1 MARKK
6 KGDPVHGWLALDKPL
21 GMTSTQ
27 ALARVKRLFNAQKAG
42 HGGTLD
48 PLASGVLPIAFGE
61 ATKTVAYA
69 MEGEKSYRFTLRW
82 GQATETDDTEG
93 AVIAESQRRP
103 TRAEI
108 EAALPAFLGEIEQT
122 PPRYSAV
129 KLQGERAYDLARDG
143 QEFELKKRL
152 VEIHELTLLDIPD
165 EDHAVLEMRCGKGV
179 YVRSLARDLGEAL
192 GTHAHVSALRRTA
205 VGAFTED
212 KSISLDS
219 LESLGH
225 SPAAFEHLLPIET
238 ALDDIPA
245 LALSEAEALSLKRG
259 QSVSLLSRLYK
270 ERITALD
277 LEVGEV
283 VCAMAKGKPVALARY
298 EGGSLSPVRVLNL

>member
-69 MEGEKSYRFTLRW
+69 MEGEKCYRFTLRW

-93 AVIAESQRRP
+93 AVIAESQARP
-103 TRAEI
+103 THAEI
-108 EAALPAFLGEIEQT
+108 EAALPAFLGEIEQM
-122 PPRYSAV
+122 PPRFSAV

-165 EDHAVLEMRCGKGV
+165 EDHAELEMRCGKGV

-192 GTHAHVSALRRTA
+192 GTFAHVSALRRTA

-219 LESLGH
+219 LEALGH

>member
-82 GQATETDDTEG
+82 GQGTETDDTEG
-93 AVIAESQRRP
+93 AVIAESHRRP

>member
-69 MEGEKSYRFTLRW
+69 MEGEKCYRFTLRW

-93 AVIAESQRRP
+93 AVIAESKARP

-108 EAALPAFLGEIEQT
+108 EAALPAFLGEIEQM
-122 PPRYSAV
+122 PPRFSAV

-165 EDHAVLEMRCGKGV
+165 
-179 YVRSLARDLGEAL
+179 
-192 GTHAHVSALRRTA
+192 
-205 VGAFTED
+205 
-212 KSISLDS
+212 
-219 LESLGH
+219 
-225 SPAAFEHLLPIET
+225 
-238 ALDDIPA
+238 
-245 LALSEAEALSLKRG
+245 
-259 QSVSLLSRLYK
+259 
-270 ERITALD
+270 
-277 LEVGEV
+277 
-283 VCAMAKGKPVALARY
+283 
-298 EGGSLSPVRVLNL
+298 

>member
-69 MEGEKSYRFTLRW
+69 MEGEKCYRFTLRW

-93 AVIAESQRRP
+93 AVIAESQARP
-103 TRAEI
+103 SRAEI
-108 EAALPAFLGEIEQT
+108 EAALPAFLGEIEQM
-122 PPRYSAV
+122 PPRFSAV

-152 VEIHELTLLDIPD
+152 VEIHELTLLGIPD
-165 EDHAVLEMRCGKGV
+165 EDHAELEMRCGKGV

-192 GTHAHVSALRRTA
+192 GTFAHVSALRRTA

-219 LESLGH
+219 LEALGH

>member
-1 MARKK
+1 MARKN
-6 KGDPVHGWLALDKPL
+6 KGDPIHGWLALDKPL

-27 ALARVKRLFNAQKAG
+27 ALSRVKRLFNAQKAG

-69 MEGEKSYRFTLRW
+69 MEGEKRYRFTLRW

-93 AVIAESQRRP
+93 AVIAESDKRP
-103 TRAEI
+103 ARAEI
-108 EAALPAFLGEIEQT
+108 EAALPAFLGEVEQT
-122 PPRYSAV
+122 PPRFSAV

-152 VEIHELTLLDIPD
+152 VEIHELTLLDTPD

-192 GTHAHVSALRRTA
+192 GSHAHVNALRRTA

-219 LESLGH
+219 LEALGH
-225 SPAAFEHLLPIET
+225 SPAAFEQLLPIET

-270 ERITALD
+270 ERVTDLD
-277 LEVGEV
+277 LEVGDV

>member
-6 KGDPVHGWLALDKPL
+6 KGDPVHGWLALDKPI

-48 PLASGVLPIAFGE
+48 PLASGILPIAFGE

-69 MEGEKSYRFTLRW
+69 MEGAKRYRFTLRW
-82 GQATETDDTEG
+82 GQATQTDDTEG
-93 AVIAESQRRP
+93 AVVAESDQRP
-103 TRAEI
+103 DRAAI
-108 EAALPAFLGEIEQT
+108 EAALAPFIGEIEQT

-143 QEFELKKRL
+143 VEFELKRRL
-152 VEIHELTLLDIPD
+152 VEVFDLKLLEMPD
-165 EDHAVLEMRCGKGV
+165 ADHATFDLHCGKGV
-179 YVRSLARDLGEAL
+179 YVRSLARDLGEVL
-192 GTHAHVSALRRTA
+192 GCHAHVTDLRRTA
-205 VGAFTED
+205 VGAFTE
-212 KSISLDS
+212 KASISLDS
-219 LESLGH
+219 LEALGH
-225 SPAAFEHLLPIET
+225 SPAAFEQLLPIET

-270 ERITALD
+270 ERVTDLD
-277 LEVGEV
+277 LEVGDV